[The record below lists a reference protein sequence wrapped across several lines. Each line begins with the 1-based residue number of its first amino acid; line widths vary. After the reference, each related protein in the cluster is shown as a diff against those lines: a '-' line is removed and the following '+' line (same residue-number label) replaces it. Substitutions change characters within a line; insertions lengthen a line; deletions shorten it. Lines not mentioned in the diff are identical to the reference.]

1 MTYSRVLLLA
11 AVFYC
16 VAARAQQSEQCAG
29 LNRLNLSGVEIT
41 KAEAIAA
48 GTTVPPPYP
57 GAHTQLLS
65 RLRDGQEAPLQESR
79 GHP

>member
-1 MTYSRVLLLA
+1 VRAIPEDDADDPCVCADPHLVARLRHLLLPLGGG
-11 AVFYC
+11 VK
-16 VAARAQQSEQCAG
+16 AG
-29 LNRLNLSGVEIT
+29 RWLRSTKRVNRL
-41 KAEAIAA
+41 
-48 GTTVPPPYP
+48 